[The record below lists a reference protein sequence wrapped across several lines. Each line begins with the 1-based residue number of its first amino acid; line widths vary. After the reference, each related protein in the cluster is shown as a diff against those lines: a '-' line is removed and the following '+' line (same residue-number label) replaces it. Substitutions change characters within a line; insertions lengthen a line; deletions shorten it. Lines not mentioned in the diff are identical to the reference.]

1 MVWGFPCM
9 LVTAFP
15 LLLLLFFFVFSLCQ
29 YDQYMSQCVSLWVY
43 PVQVSL
49 HFLDLI
55 DYFLSHV
62 REVFGYNLFR
72 NFLRPFLFLIF
83 LWAPY
88 NLNVG
93 AFNTVPEVSET
104 IFNSFHTF
112 FLYSALQQLFRLYSL
127 PAHLGLLFG
136 LSYFAI
142 EFFQSIFN
150 FSICVVYLSSLFV
163 YSLFLLK
170 LK

>member
-1 MVWGFPCM
+1 M
-9 LVTAFP
+9 
-15 LLLLLFFFVFSLCQ
+15 
-29 YDQYMSQCVSLWVY
+29 
-43 PVQVSL
+43 

-93 AFNTVPEVSET
+93 AFNTVPEVSVT

-142 EFFQSIFN
+142 EFF
-150 FSICVVYLSSLFV
+150 
-163 YSLFLLK
+163 
-170 LK
+170 